1 MNKKS
6 IHIVTALAITMV
18 LASCG
23 KKTITTQPVRKDITE
38 LVFATG
44 VLKADNEYSLT
55 AQAEGYIT
63 AIYFEEG
70 DEFTAGKLMALI
82 DNKQTVVNATQSGKL
97 LKIAK
102 NNATASSP
110 LFQQVKA
117 NIAVAKEKIKQDQ
130 QQLERY
136 RKLYE
141 SNSIAKVEYEN
152 MQLNLSNSNAALKV
166 LEEQYNNL
174 QIQANQQVEIQ
185 QRETGVNNSIVE
197 YNRVVTVVGGKV
209 YKKRKQLGDYVRK
222 GDIIA
227 EIGNPAKMYAYLSI
241 DESNISKVKI
251 AQSVIIQF
259 NTHKDDNFDGVIT
272 EIYPSFDEQ
281 TQSFYCRA
289 EFTKEPE
296 FKISGTQLQGN
307 IIVGDKKNVLVIP
320 RNFLSYGNKVRIKD
334 KGEIIIETGFIS
346 NDWVEVL
353 KGLDEHTIIEA
364 DKTN

>member
-1 MNKKS
+1 MNNKL
-6 IHIVTALAITMV
+6 IQIVTVLAITMAMV
-18 LASCG
+18 SCG

-70 DEFTAGKLMALI
+70 DEFKAGKTMAVI
-82 DNKQTVVNATQSGKL
+82 DNKQTVVNATQSDKL
-97 LKIAK
+97 LKIAMT
-102 NNATASSP
+102 NATASSP

-117 NIAVAKEKIKQDQ
+117 NVAAAREKIKQDEQ
-130 QQLERY
+130 QVERY

-152 MQLNLSNSNAALKV
+152 MQLNLSNSTAALKV

-174 QIQANQQVEIQ
+174 QIQANQQLEIQ
-185 QRETGVNNSIVE
+185 KQQTGVNNSIVV

-209 YKKRKQLGDYVRK
+209 YKKRKELGDYVRK
-222 GDIIA
+222 GDVIA
-227 EIGNPAKMYAYLSI
+227 DIGNPAKIYAYLSI
-241 DESNISKVKI
+241 DESNISKIKI
-251 AQSVIIQF
+251 NQPVIIRF
-259 NTHKDDNFDGVIT
+259 NTHKDTSYDGVVT
-272 EIYPSFDEQ
+272 EIYPAFDEQ

-289 EFTKEPE
+289 EFTKEPG

-307 IIVGDKKNVLVIP
+307 IIIGNKKNILVIP
-320 RNFLSYGNKVRIKD
+320 RNFLKYGNKVRIKG
-334 KGEIIIETGFIS
+334 KGDIIVETGFIS
-346 NDWVEVL
+346 NDWVEIL
-353 KGLDEHTIIEA
+353 KGLDEKTIIET
-364 DKTN
+364 DKTK

>member
-1 MNKKS
+1 MNNKL
-6 IHIVTALAITMV
+6 IQIVTVLAITMAMV
-18 LASCG
+18 SCG
-23 KKTITTQPVRKDITE
+23 KKTITTQPERKDITE

-70 DEFTAGKLMALI
+70 DEFKAGKIMAVI
-82 DNKQTVVNATQSGKL
+82 DNKQARVNATQSDRL

-102 NNATASSP
+102 TNATESSP

-117 NIAVAKEKIKQDQ
+117 NVAVAREKIKLDEQHV
-130 QQLERY
+130 ERY

-152 MQLNLSNSNAALKV
+152 MQLNLSNSTAALKV

-174 QIQANQQVEIQ
+174 QIQANQQVELQKQ
-185 QRETGVNNSIVE
+185 QSGVNNSIVV
-197 YNRVVTVVGGKV
+197 YNRVITVVGGKV
-209 YKKRKQLGDYVRK
+209 YKKRKELGDYVRK
-222 GDIIA
+222 GDVIA
-227 EIGNPAKMYAYLSI
+227 DIGNPEKIYANLSI
-241 DESNISKVKI
+241 DESNISKIKI
-251 AQSVIIQF
+251 NQPVIIQF
-259 NTHKDDNFDGVIT
+259 NTHKDINYDGVVT

-281 TQSFYCRA
+281 TQSFYCRV

-307 IIVGDKKNVLVIP
+307 IIIGNKTNILVVP
-320 RNFLSYGNKVRIKD
+320 RNFLKYGNKVRL
-334 KGEIIIETGFIS
+334 KGKGDIIVETGFIS
-346 NDWVEVL
+346 NDWVEIL
-353 KGLDEHTIIEA
+353 KGLDEKTIIEA
-364 DKTN
+364 DKAK

>member
-6 IHIVTALAITMV
+6 IHIVTAAAITMAMV
-18 LASCG
+18 SCG

-70 DEFTAGKLMALI
+70 DEFKAGKTMAVI
-82 DNKQTVVNATQSGKL
+82 DNKQTVVNATQSDKL
-97 LKIAK
+97 LKIAMT
-102 NNATASSP
+102 NATASSP

-117 NIAVAKEKIKQDQ
+117 NVAAAREKIKQDEQ
-130 QQLERY
+130 QVERY

-152 MQLNLSNSNAALKV
+152 MQLNLSNSTAALKV

-174 QIQANQQVEIQ
+174 QVQANQQVEIQ
-185 QRETGVNNSIVE
+185 KQQSGVNNSIVV

-209 YKKRKQLGDYVRK
+209 YKKRKELGDYVRK
-222 GDIIA
+222 GDVIA
-227 EIGNPAKMYAYLSI
+227 EIGNPAKIYAYLSI
-241 DESNISKVKI
+241 DESNISKVKL
-251 AQSVIIQF
+251 QQPVIIQF
-259 NTHKDDNFDGVIT
+259 NTHKDINYDGVVT

-281 TQSFYCRA
+281 TQSFYCRV

-307 IIVGDKKNVLVIP
+307 IIIGNKTNILVVP
-320 RNFLSYGNKVRIKD
+320 RNFLKYGNKVRL
-334 KGEIIIETGFIS
+334 KGKGDIIVETGFIS
-346 NDWVEVL
+346 NDWVEIL
-353 KGLDEHTIIEA
+353 KGLDEDTIIET
-364 DKTN
+364 DKTK

>member
-1 MNKKS
+1 MNRQS
-6 IHIVTALAITMV
+6 INIVTAFAITMAMV
-18 LASCG
+18 SCG

-55 AQAEGYIT
+55 AQSEGYIT

-70 DEFTAGKLMALI
+70 DEFTAGKTMAVI
-82 DNKQTVVNATQSGKL
+82 DNKQTVVNATQADKL

-102 NNATASSP
+102 TNATASSP

-117 NIAVAKEKIKQDQ
+117 NLAAAREKIKQDEQ
-130 QQLERY
+130 QVERY
-136 RKLYE
+136 RILYE

-152 MQLNLSNSNAALKV
+152 VQLNLSNSTAALKV

-185 QRETGVNNSIVE
+185 KQQSGVNNSIVV

-209 YKKRKQLGDYVRK
+209 YKKRKELGDYVRK
-222 GDIIA
+222 GDVIA
-227 EIGNPAKMYAYLSI
+227 DIGNPAKIYAYLSI
-241 DESNISKVKI
+241 DESNISKIKI
-251 AQSVIIQF
+251 NEKVIIQF
-259 NTHKDDNFDGVIT
+259 NTHKDINYEAVVT

-307 IIVGDKKNVLVIP
+307 IIIGNKKNILVIP
-320 RNFLSYGNKVRIKD
+320 RNYLNYGNKVRIKD
-334 KGEIIIETGFIS
+334 KGDIVVETGFIS
-346 NDWVEVL
+346 NDWVEIL
-353 KGLDEHTIIEA
+353 KGLDENTIIEA
-364 DKTN
+364 DKTK

>member
-1 MNKKS
+1 MNIKL
-6 IHIVTALAITMV
+6 IYTIIAFPITTI
-18 LASCG
+18 LPSCG
-23 KKTITTQPVRKDITE
+23 KKTMTTQPVRKDITE

-70 DEFTAGKLMALI
+70 DEFMAGKVMAVI
-82 DNKQTVVNATQSGKL
+82 DNKQSAVNAAQSDKL

-102 NNATASSP
+102 SNAAASSP

-117 NIAVAKEKIKQDQ
+117 NLAAATEKVTQDEQ
-130 QQLERY
+130 QVERY
-136 RKLYE
+136 RKLLE

-152 MQLNLSNSNAALKV
+152 MKLILFNSHAAVKV

-174 QIQANQQVEIQ
+174 QVQADQQVEIQ
-185 QRETGVNNSIVE
+185 KQQSGVNNSIVN

-222 GDIIA
+222 GDVIA
-227 EIGNPAKMYAYLSI
+227 EIGNPSKIYAYLSI
-241 DESNISKVKI
+241 DESNIAKI
-251 AQSVIIQF
+251 KIRQPVIIQF
-259 NTHKDDNFDGVIT
+259 NTHKDINYDGVVT

-281 TQSFYCRA
+281 TQSFYCRT

-307 IIVGDKKNVLVIP
+307 IIIGNKRNILVVP
-320 RNFLSYGNKVRIKD
+320 RNFLKYGNKVRIKG
-334 KGEIIIETGFIS
+334 KGDIIVETGFIS
-346 NDWVEVL
+346 NDWVEIL
-353 KGLDEHTIIEA
+353 KGLDENIIIEA
-364 DKTN
+364 DKTK

>member
-1 MNKKS
+1 MNNKL
-6 IHIVTALAITMV
+6 IQIVTVLAITMAMV
-18 LASCG
+18 SCG
-23 KKTITTQPVRKDITE
+23 KKTVTTQPVRKDITE

-70 DEFTAGKLMALI
+70 DEFKAGKTMAVI
-82 DNKQTVVNATQSGKL
+82 DNKQTVVNATQSDKL
-97 LKIAK
+97 LKIAMT
-102 NNATASSP
+102 NATASSP

-117 NIAVAKEKIKQDQ
+117 NVAAAREKIKQDEQ
-130 QQLERY
+130 QVERY

-152 MQLNLSNSNAALKV
+152 MQLNLSNSTAALKV

-185 QRETGVNNSIVE
+185 KQQTGVNNSIVV

-209 YKKRKQLGDYVRK
+209 YKKRKELGDYVRK
-222 GDIIA
+222 GDVIA
-227 EIGNPAKMYAYLSI
+227 DIGNPAKIYAYLSI
-241 DESNISKVKI
+241 DESNISKIKI
-251 AQSVIIQF
+251 NQPVIIRF
-259 NTHKDDNFDGVIT
+259 NTHKDTSYDGVVT
-272 EIYPSFDEQ
+272 EIYPAFDEQ

-289 EFTKEPE
+289 EFTKEPG

-307 IIVGDKKNVLVIP
+307 IIIGNKKNILVIP
-320 RNFLSYGNKVRIKD
+320 RNFLKYGNKVRIKG
-334 KGEIIIETGFIS
+334 KGDIIVETGFIS
-346 NDWVEVL
+346 NDWVEIL
-353 KGLDEHTIIEA
+353 KGLDEDTIIET
-364 DKTN
+364 DKTK

>member
-1 MNKKS
+1 MNNKL
-6 IHIVTALAITMV
+6 IQIVTVLAITMAMV
-18 LASCG
+18 SCG
-23 KKTITTQPVRKDITE
+23 KKTITTQPERKDITE

-70 DEFTAGKLMALI
+70 DEFKAGKIMAVI
-82 DNKQTVVNATQSGKL
+82 DNKQARVNATQSDRL

-102 NNATASSP
+102 TNATESSP

-117 NIAVAKEKIKQDQ
+117 NVAVAREKIKLDEQHV
-130 QQLERY
+130 ERY

-152 MQLNLSNSNAALKV
+152 MQLNLSNSTAALKV

-185 QRETGVNNSIVE
+185 KQQSGVNNSIVV

-209 YKKRKQLGDYVRK
+209 YKKRKELGDYVRK
-222 GDIIA
+222 GDVIA
-227 EIGNPAKMYAYLSI
+227 EIGNPAKIYAYLSI
-241 DESNISKVKI
+241 DESNISKVKL
-251 AQSVIIQF
+251 QQPVIIQF
-259 NTHKDDNFDGVIT
+259 NTHKDINYDGVVT
-272 EIYPSFDEQ
+272 EIYPAFDEQ

-307 IIVGDKKNVLVIP
+307 IIIGNKKNILVIP
-320 RNFLSYGNKVRIKD
+320 RNFLKYGNKVRIKG
-334 KGEIIIETGFIS
+334 KGDVIVETGFIS
-346 NDWVEVL
+346 NDWVEIL
-353 KGLDEHTIIEA
+353 KGLDENTIIET
-364 DKTN
+364 DKTK

>member
-1 MNKKS
+1 MNKQS
-6 IHIVTALAITMV
+6 IHIVTAVAITMAMV
-18 LASCG
+18 SCG

-44 VLKADNEYSLT
+44 VLKADNEYGLT

-70 DEFTAGKLMALI
+70 DEFKAGKTMAVI
-82 DNKQTVVNATQSGKL
+82 DNKQTVVNATQSEKL

-102 NNATASSP
+102 TNATASSP

-117 NIAVAKEKIKQDQ
+117 NVAAAREKIKQDEQ
-130 QQLERY
+130 QVERY
-136 RKLYE
+136 RILYK

-152 MQLNLSNSNAALKV
+152 VQLNLSNSTAALKV

-185 QRETGVNNSIVE
+185 KQQSGVNNSIVV

-209 YKKRKQLGDYVRK
+209 YKKRKELGDYVRK
-222 GDIIA
+222 GDVIA
-227 EIGNPAKMYAYLSI
+227 DIGNPAKIYAYLSI
-241 DESNISKVKI
+241 DESNIFKI
-251 AQSVIIQF
+251 KINQKVIIQL
-259 NTHKDDNFDGVIT
+259 NTNKDINYEGVVT
-272 EIYPSFDEQ
+272 VIYPSFDEQ

-289 EFTKEPE
+289 EFANEPE

-307 IIVGDKKNVLVIP
+307 IIIGTKKNILVIP
-320 RNFLSYGNKVRIKD
+320 RNFLKYGNKVRIKG
-334 KGEIIIETGFIS
+334 KGDIIVETGFIS
-346 NDWVEVL
+346 NDWVEIL
-353 KGLDEHTIIEA
+353 KGLGENTTIET
-364 DKTN
+364 DKTK

>member
-1 MNKKS
+1 MNNKL
-6 IHIVTALAITMV
+6 IQIVTVLAITMAMV
-18 LASCG
+18 SCG
-23 KKTITTQPVRKDITE
+23 KKTITTQPERKDITE

-70 DEFTAGKLMALI
+70 DEFKAGKIMAVI
-82 DNKQTVVNATQSGKL
+82 DNKQARVNATQSDRL

-102 NNATASSP
+102 TNATESSP

-117 NIAVAKEKIKQDQ
+117 NVAAAREKIKQDEQ
-130 QQLERY
+130 QVERY

-152 MQLNLSNSNAALKV
+152 MQLNLSNSTAALKV

-185 QRETGVNNSIVE
+185 KQQSGVNNSIVV
-197 YNRVVTVVGGKV
+197 YNRVITVVGGKV
-209 YKKRKQLGDYVRK
+209 YKKRKELGDYVRK
-222 GDIIA
+222 GDVIA
-227 EIGNPAKMYAYLSI
+227 EIGNPSKIYAYLSI
-241 DESNISKVKI
+241 DESNISKIKI
-251 AQSVIIQF
+251 NQPVIIQF
-259 NTHKDDNFDGVIT
+259 NTHKDINYDGVVT

-281 TQSFYCRA
+281 TQSFYCRV

-307 IIVGDKKNVLVIP
+307 IIIGNKTNILVVP
-320 RNFLSYGNKVRIKD
+320 RNFLKYGNKVRL
-334 KGEIIIETGFIS
+334 KGKGDIIVETGFIS
-346 NDWVEVL
+346 NDWVEIL
-353 KGLDEHTIIEA
+353 KGLDEKTIIEA
-364 DKTN
+364 DKAK

>member
-6 IHIVTALAITMV
+6 IHIVTALAITMAMV
-18 LASCG
+18 SCG
-23 KKTITTQPVRKDITE
+23 KKTITTQPERKDITE

-55 AQAEGYIT
+55 AQSEGYIT

-70 DEFTAGKLMALI
+70 DEFRAGKTMAVI
-82 DNKQTVVNATQSGKL
+82 DNKQAVVNATQSDKL

-102 NNATASSP
+102 TNATESSP

-117 NIAVAKEKIKQDQ
+117 NVAAAREKIKQDEQ
-130 QQLERY
+130 QVERY
-136 RKLYE
+136 GKLYE

-152 MQLNLSNSNAALKV
+152 MQLNLSNSAAALKV

-185 QRETGVNNSIVE
+185 KQQSGVNNSIVV

-209 YKKRKQLGDYVRK
+209 YKKRKELGDYVRK
-222 GDIIA
+222 GDVIA
-227 EIGNPAKMYAYLSI
+227 DIGNPAKIYAYLSI
-241 DESNISKVKI
+241 DESNISKIKI
-251 AQSVIIQF
+251 NQPVIIQF
-259 NTHKDDNFDGVIT
+259 NTHKDTNYDGVVT
-272 EIYPSFDEQ
+272 EIYPAFDEQ

-289 EFTKEPE
+289 EFTKEPG

-307 IIVGDKKNVLVIP
+307 IIIGNKKNILVIP
-320 RNFLSYGNKVRIKD
+320 RKYLKYGNKVKI
-334 KGEIIIETGFIS
+334 KGEGDIIVETGFIS
-346 NDWVEVL
+346 NDWVEIL
-353 KGLDEHTIIEA
+353 KGLDENTIIEA
-364 DKTN
+364 DKTK

>member
-6 IHIVTALAITMV
+6 IHIITAFAITMAM
-18 LASCG
+18 ASCG

-55 AQAEGYIT
+55 AQSEGYIT

-70 DEFTAGKLMALI
+70 DEFIAGKTMAVI
-82 DNKQTVVNATQSGKL
+82 DNKQTVVNATQSDKL

-102 NNATASSP
+102 ANATASSP
-110 LFQQVKA
+110 LFQQLQA
-117 NIAVAKEKIKQDQ
+117 NVAAAKEKIRQDEQ
-130 QQLERY
+130 QVERY

-152 MQLNLSNSNAALKV
+152 MQLNLSNSTAALKV
-166 LEEQYNNL
+166 LEEQHNNL

-185 QRETGVNNSIVE
+185 KQQSGVNNSIVV

-209 YKKRKQLGDYVRK
+209 YKKRKELGDYVRK
-222 GDIIA
+222 GDVIA
-227 EIGNPAKMYAYLSI
+227 EIGNPAKIYAYLSI
-241 DESNISKVKI
+241 DESNISKIKI
-251 AQSVIIQF
+251 NQKAIIQF
-259 NTHKDDNFDGVIT
+259 NTHKDIHYDGVVT
-272 EIYPSFDEQ
+272 EIYPAFDEQ

-307 IIVGDKKNVLVIP
+307 IIIGNKQNILVIP
-320 RNFLSYGNKVRIKD
+320 RTFLKYGNKVRIKG
-334 KGEIIIETGFIS
+334 KGDIIVETGFIS
-346 NDWVEVL
+346 NDWVQIL
-353 KGLDEHTIIEA
+353 KGLDENTIIEA
-364 DKTN
+364 DKVK